1 MSLIKSYPRYL
12 VDKGLLFEINRKV
25 LHPLG
30 LAMIIDISRGKSK
43 QLDIIGIEETDD
55 PDGFMYPDEAFEIGA
70 DNYLR
75 FLNAGSQKRL
85 DLRQERFGFAIQ
97 ETPDVEEIKPEKTDE
112 GSES

>member
-43 QLDIIGIEETDD
+43 QLSIIGIAETDD

-70 DNYLR
+70 DNYQR
-75 FLNAGSQKRL
+75 FLDAGTQKRL
-85 DLRQERFGFAIQ
+85 DHRQKKFGFAIQ
-97 ETPDVEEIKPEKTDE
+97 ETPDVVEIKVEDVPEPED
-112 GSES
+112 